1 MDHVGFWAPHCSTR
15 PQKQVMS
22 RIRHLDIL
30 YQWLP
35 SCCLE
40 LEGGWKGRREPREE
54 MGTFVGQEMREVG
67 PWLLPRKAKRSM
79 WAGGQ
84 EEKHC

>member
-1 MDHVGFWAPHCSTR
+1 MGVPVGSCGYLGSSRT
-15 PQKQVMS
+15 QKKVMS
-22 RIRHLDIL
+22 KIRYTL

-40 LEGGWKGRREPREE
+40 LEGGRKGSREPQEE
-54 MGTFVGQEMREVG
+54 MGTFVGHEMREVG

-79 WAGGQ
+79 WAGSQ
-84 EEKHC
+84 EENHC